1 MVENKTLKLGLV
13 GAGRWGENLIRNFL
27 QLGVLSTICDHNKD
41 KLRQIAFKFPTVA
54 LTTSFEDLLKDPL
67 ITGIIISTP
76 SSTHHALA
84 KQALE
89 AGKHVYVEKP
99 LARNGEEAT
108 ELIELADQRGLTLMV
123 GHLLLYHPAVN
134 KLKELIAEGSLGQI
148 RFLNSDRRN
157 FSLARLD
164 TNVIWDLAPHDLSM
178 ISYLIGQDTAE
189 LVDANGFSTL
199 KDGVIDIGHLDVKFE
214 DEIYAH
220 IHNSWIDPQKQCL
233 LTVNGSK
240 KTAVLNDTRSERKL
254 ELYSVLANGEIFVE
268 QPAYSDEEPLRLE
281 CQHFLD
287 CIADGK
293 KPLSDGIGGYQ
304 VVQLLEKAD
313 NVMRNAKRSF
323 I

>member
-1 MVENKTLKLGLV
+1 LVENKTLKLGLV